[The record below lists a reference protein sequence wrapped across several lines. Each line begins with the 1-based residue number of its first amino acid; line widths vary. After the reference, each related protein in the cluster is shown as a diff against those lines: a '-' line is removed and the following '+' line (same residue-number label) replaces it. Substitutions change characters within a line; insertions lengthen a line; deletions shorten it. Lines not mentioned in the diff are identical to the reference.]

1 MAKKALRYFICPY
14 CKRPARGGLIVLM
27 SNGVW
32 AHAACK
38 CKDEQDRRDK
48 KERERLGRKLMQV
61 MDEAKGVNDEQHD
74 SQPGP
79 TDS

>member
-38 CKDEQDRRDK
+38 SKWEQDEKDK
-48 KERERLGRKLMQV
+48 REQEKFGKKLMQA
-61 MDEAKGVNDEQHD
+61 MDEAKAQGHEAVAEIMKGVK
-74 SQPGP
+74 
-79 TDS
+79 